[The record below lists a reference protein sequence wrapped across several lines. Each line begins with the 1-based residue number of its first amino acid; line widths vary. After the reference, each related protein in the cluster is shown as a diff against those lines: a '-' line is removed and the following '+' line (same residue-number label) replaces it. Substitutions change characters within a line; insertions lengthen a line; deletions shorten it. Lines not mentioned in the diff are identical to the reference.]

1 MVAVVSKE
9 FDHPKKGLIHIQNI
23 NDNQYINQATV
34 RKVGKDFVRK
44 PDFKDITFKIFIQ
57 LKKTILSGSV
67 FLVME
72 KEKNI
77 QSMGQKILS
86 KDMLIYY
93 L

>member
-57 LKKTILSGSV
+57 FKKV

-86 KDMLIYY
+86 KDMLIYC

>member
-57 LKKTILSGSV
+57 FKKRILSASV

-77 QSMGQKILS
+77 QLWVKKYFQKTC
-86 KDMLIYY
+86 
-93 L
+93 